1 MAKVV
6 YHTAV
11 DFSGI
16 NISIWLNATVVSLTP
31 TEVILESEEYSTTVS
46 GTGLGFK
53 PGKGYTGVV
62 TDFTTFQS
70 GDARFTVSEL
80 NVSLARVM
88 ASSSDPA
95 ELLKVLFNGK
105 DQVIGSQFNDVLMG
119 FGGKDALDGGDEADT
134 LIGGAGDDNLNGG
147 TGNDSLDGGLG
158 YDFFDSGTGND
169 TVNGGAFINIAD
181 ISDTASYQNS
191 TTAVNVNLGLG
202 FSFGNGTANKGSNGT
217 DTLININVVRGS
229 ELADTITGS
238 AGQVFEQFEGEGG
251 NDTID
256 GGAIDLRGA
265 DVAGGVHGDGFNAV
279 DRDNVTG
286 GRANRGQVDHGR
298 ISRFS

>member
-134 LIGGAGDDNLNGG
+134 LIGGAARDNLTGG
-147 TGNDSLDGGLG
+147 DGADRFVYLDKTDSTRRAPDLITDLDLTDAIVLTQISQSVVGTVTNS
-158 YDFFDSGTGND
+158 YDA
-169 TVNGGAFINIAD
+169 VAD
-181 ISDTASYQNS
+181 QT
-191 TTAVNVNLGLG
+191 
-202 FSFGNGTANKGSNGT
+202 SF
-217 DTLININVVRGS
+217 
-229 ELADTITGS
+229 
-238 AGQVFEQFEGEGG
+238 Q
-251 NDTID
+251 
-256 GGAIDLRGA
+256 IDL
-265 DVAGGVHGDGFNAV
+265 DNDGKIDMLIQAM
-279 DRDNVTG
+279 
-286 GRANRGQVDHGR
+286 GQRTDFTNF
-298 ISRFS
+298 IF